1 MGDQE
6 LRVPTPDYAGPL
18 LSDVIPAAALAV
30 GGADILAPEAADRA
44 QRIAPDA
51 SARTAVVV
59 LDRKSTRLNSSHD

>member
-30 GGADILAPEAADRA
+30 GGATRAVPRVGTVRLFLRA
-44 QRIAPDA
+44 QGAAERVGCELP
-51 SARTAVVV
+51 V
-59 LDRKSTRLNSSHD
+59 